1 MTNREI
7 LDNLVLLHRA
17 FCGLYT
23 DIRTEADNRVLCGV
37 QTCNVNLPAKAFCEL
52 FGSAGTIEE
61 RNASPFTHEVTF
73 VYKNVKFI
81 TLLTADEAKELYNVE

>member
-17 FCGLYT
+17 FCGLYN
-23 DIRTEADNRVLCGV
+23 DIRTEADHSVLCGV
-37 QTCNVNLPAKAFCEL
+37 QTCNVNLPAKAFHEF
-52 FGSAGTIEE
+52 FGSAGTIET
-61 RNASPFTHEVTF
+61 RNTSPFTHEVTY
-73 VYKNVKFI
+73 VYKDVKFI

>member
-23 DIRTEADNRVLCGV
+23 DIRTEADNSVLCGV
-37 QTCNVNLPAKAFCEL
+37 QTCNVNLPAKAFREF
-52 FGSAGTIEE
+52 FGLAGTIEE
-61 RNASPFTHEVTF
+61 RNDSTFTHEVTF

-81 TLLTADEAKELYNVE
+81 TLLTADEAKKLYNAE